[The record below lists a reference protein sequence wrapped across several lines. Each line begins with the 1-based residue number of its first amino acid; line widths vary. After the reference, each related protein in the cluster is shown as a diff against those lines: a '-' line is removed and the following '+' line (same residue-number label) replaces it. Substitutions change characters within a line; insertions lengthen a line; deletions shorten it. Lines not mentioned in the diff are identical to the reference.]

1 MDKESRNHVKLHS
14 SGQQGQF
21 LWFIYC
27 KHLPGEFMVSNYSF
41 NPYYN
46 VILFFLKIFKKE
58 KKKPKKVLIRVKN
71 KAN

>member
-1 MDKESRNHVKLHS
+1 MDKESRNRVKLHS

-46 VILFFLKIFKKE
+46 VILFFFKDF
-58 KKKPKKVLIRVKN
+58 
-71 KAN
+71 

>member
-27 KHLPGEFMVSNYSF
+27 KHLPVEFMVSNYSF
-41 NPYYN
+41 KPYYN
-46 VILFFLKIFKKE
+46 EIFFFFKD
-58 KKKPKKVLIRVKN
+58 KKKKKKKKLKRF
-71 KAN
+71 